1 MVALN
6 APAAA
11 MIGVGRRHCETKEQD
26 MPRSADAQGFRN
38 WKAGAFS
45 QDECELAAISL
56 AMALGAAYAA
66 CAQLAARSRLQA
78 TIDPAY
84 HRNAR
89 ATFLHAAARF
99 LYQAR
104 VVLDPGV
111 DMEDWRDPMTGLIQ
125 LDAVRAVASPRPA
138 IAIDAQ
144 AVLAEAMSM
153 LVGEA
158 AALATHASGPMA
170 AVVTSVQACI
180 EAAASQLREAEL
192 FARPVDA
199 DGDQA

>member
-6 APAAA
+6 AHAAA

-26 MPRSADAQGFRN
+26 MPRSADAQGFHN
-38 WKAGAFS
+38 WKARAIS

-56 AMALGAAYAA
+56 AVALGAAHAV

-78 TIDPAY
+78 TVEPTY
-84 HRNAR
+84 HRDAK
-89 ATFLHAAARF
+89 AAFLHAAARF

-111 DMEDWRDPMTGLIQ
+111 DMDDWRDPVAGLIQ
-125 LDAVRAVASPRPA
+125 PGTVQAVACPQPA
-138 IAIDAQ
+138 MAIDAQ
-144 AVLAEAMSM
+144 AVLAGAMSM
-153 LVGEA
+153 LASEA
-158 AALATHASGPMA
+158 AALATCACGPMA

-180 EAAASQLREAEL
+180 GAAASQLREAEL
-192 FARPVDA
+192 LARSADA
-199 DGDQA
+199 DGDPA